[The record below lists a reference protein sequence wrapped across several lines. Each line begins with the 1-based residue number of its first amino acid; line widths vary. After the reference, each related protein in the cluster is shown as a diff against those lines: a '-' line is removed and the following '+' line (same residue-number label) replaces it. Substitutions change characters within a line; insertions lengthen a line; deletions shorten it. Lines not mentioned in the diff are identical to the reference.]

1 MSNNERRRFLRAAGA
16 LALAGLI
23 PPATAAAAEL
33 ELQQPGTLRVAVY
46 ANFPPYS
53 AAGKGVDIALGRAL
67 AEHLGLQP
75 QIVEFPADEDMKD
88 DLRNMVWRGHY
99 LGTKPGDVMLHVP
112 VDNHFATINPQVRI
126 FGPYHLETLA
136 MARLPERVPQ
146 PSNSVAET
154 FEVFT
159 TEKIGVELDTHS
171 SDFLLHILD
180 GRLQPNIV
188 HFPNLAA
195 AVEAMR
201 RGEIAAAMGT
211 RTELEGAIGGGGDIA
226 LDPLGMPEL
235 RIRPW
240 PLGMAVKKDSGQLA
254 DALSNALAELQRSGT
269 LARIFADHGLT
280 HRLP

>member
-1 MSNNERRRFLRAAGA
+1 MSSNERRRFLRAAGA

-23 PPATAAAAEL
+23 PSATAAAAEL

-53 AAGKGVDIALGRAL
+53 AAGKGVDVALGRAL

-99 LGTKPGDVMLHVP
+99 LGAKPGDVMLHVP
-112 VDNHFATINPQVRI
+112 VDNHFATINPQVHI

-136 MARLPERVPQ
+136 MARLPDRVPP
-146 PSNSVAET
+146 PSNSVNET
-154 FEVFT
+154 FEIFT
-159 TEKIGVELDTHS
+159 TEKIGVEIDTHS
-171 SDFLLHILD
+171 SDFLLHIL
-180 GRLQPNIV
+180 GGQLQPNIV
-188 HFPNLAA
+188 HFPSLAA
-195 AVEAMR
+195 AVDAMR
-201 RGEIAAAMGT
+201 RGDVAAAMGT
-211 RTELEGAIGGGGDIA
+211 RTELEGAIGAATDIK
-226 LDPLGMPEL
+226 LDPLSMPEL

-240 PLGMAVKKDSGQLA
+240 PLGMAVKKEHGNLA
-254 DALSNALAELQRSGT
+254 NALSAALGDLQRSGA
-269 LARIFADHGLT
+269 LAKIFADHGIS

>member
-1 MSNNERRRFLRAAGA
+1 MNSNERRRFLRAAGA

-23 PPATAAAAEL
+23 PSATAAAAEL

-53 AAGKGVDIALGRAL
+53 AAGKGVDVALGRAL
-67 AEHLGLQP
+67 AEQLGLQP

-112 VDNHFATINPQVRI
+112 VDTHFASVNPQVRI
-126 FGPYHLETLA
+126 FAPYHLETLA
-136 MARLPERVPQ
+136 LARLPERVPQ
-146 PSNSVAET
+146 PSNTVAES

-180 GRLQPNIV
+180 GRLKPNIV
-188 HFPNLAA
+188 HFPSLAA

-211 RTELEGAIGGGGDIA
+211 RTELEGAIGGGTDIA
-226 LDPLGMPEL
+226 LDPLSMPEL

-240 PLGMAVKKDSGQLA
+240 PLGMAIRQDSDRLA
-254 DALSNALAELQRSGT
+254 DALSKALAELQRSGA
-269 LARIFADHGLT
+269 LAKIFADHGVS

>member
-1 MSNNERRRFLRAAGA
+1 MNSNERRRFLRAAGA

-23 PPATAAAAEL
+23 PSATAAAAEL

-53 AAGKGVDIALGRAL
+53 AAGKGVDVALGRAL
-67 AEHLGLQP
+67 AEQLGLQP

-112 VDNHFATINPQVRI
+112 VDTHFASVNPQVRI
-126 FGPYHLETLA
+126 FAPYHLETLA
-136 MARLPERVPQ
+136 LARLPERVPQ
-146 PSNSVAET
+146 PSNTVAES

-180 GRLQPNIV
+180 GRLKPNIV

-211 RTELEGAIGGGGDIA
+211 RTELEGAIGGGTDIA
-226 LDPLGMPEL
+226 LDPLSMPEL

-240 PLGMAVKKDSGQLA
+240 PLGMAIRQDSDRLA
-254 DALSNALAELQRSGT
+254 DALSKALAELQRSGA
-269 LARIFADHGLT
+269 LAKIFTDHGLS